1 MKNRVFAMLFL
12 SAAFALALFAQAPTA
27 GSNAQPSAQ
36 NNGGTICKEPLE
48 PASNEGFWDEGEEP
62 NLGNLIGHGF
72 YRKNDV
78 QKQTSPIKTCLDE
91 LSATAASQ
99 TKAIKDADLKA
110 QQIVALASAKSN
122 EADQHAIDAGNR
134 AQAAQQAATQASARI
149 ATVEQ
154 LVGTA
159 GQYQGGTETEI
170 QFRPGQSVLS
180 KSAKDALDQLA
191 EPLKDRGNYVIEVRG
206 FSTGQ
211 GQAAIAD
218 SRKMADSVAHYLI
231 LNHQIPV
238 HRIYVLG
245 MGNTP
250 TAARDGSTGK
260 KRGGARVEI
269 SLLKNDLTGT
279 EQH

>member
-1 MKNRVFAMLFL
+1 MKNRIFAMLFL
-12 SAAFALALFAQAPTA
+12 SAALALPLFAQAPTA
-27 GSNAQPSAQ
+27 GSGAQPSAK
-36 NNGGTICKEPLE
+36 NVDTICTDPLQ
-48 PASNEGFWDEGEEP
+48 PASHEGFSAQGEEP
-62 NLGNLIGHGF
+62 NLGNLTAHGF

-78 QKQTSPIKTCLDE
+78 QKQISPIKTCLDE
-91 LSATAASQ
+91 LSAAAASQ
-99 TKAIKDADLKA
+99 TTAIKDADLKA

-134 AQAAQQAATQASARI
+134 AQAAQQAATQASTRI

-154 LVGTA
+154 LVGAT

-206 FSTGQ
+206 FSPSH

-231 LNHQIPV
+231 LTHQIPV

-250 TAARDGSTGK
+250 IAAKDGSTGK
-260 KRGGARVEI
+260 QKGGARVEI
-269 SLLKNDLTGT
+269 SLLTNDLTGP

>member
-12 SAAFALALFAQAPTA
+12 SATFALALFAQAPTA

-36 NNGGTICKEPLE
+36 NVDSICKEPLE
-48 PASNEGFWDEGEEP
+48 PASHEGFWDEGEEP

-78 QKQTSPIKTCLDE
+78 QKQTTPIKTCLDE
-91 LSATAASQ
+91 LSATATSQ

-191 EPLKDRGNYVIEVRG
+191 GPLKDRGNYVIEVRG
-206 FSTGQ
+206 FSYRPRPGRDCRLAEDGRLGCPLLDPQSSDPSPSHLRSGDGQ
-211 GQAAIAD
+211 YANGRQRRKHRKEKGWSP
-218 SRKMADSVAHYLI
+218 SR
-231 LNHQIPV
+231 N
-238 HRIYVLG
+238 
-245 MGNTP
+245 
-250 TAARDGSTGK
+250 
-260 KRGGARVEI
+260 
-269 SLLKNDLTGT
+269 
-279 EQH
+279 